1 MTVRKVYE
9 IRSGDVRNLR
19 ISESTLDDPSP
30 GEVQIKVSYIGL
42 NFADLFA
49 IWGLYSAT
57 PKGTFIPGLEY
68 SGVISKVGSG
78 VSTELKAG
86 DRVMGITRFGAYAT
100 ALNIDSRYVVAL
112 PDHWELE
119 HGAAYLVQVLTAYY
133 ALFEL
138 GNLAEDKTVLI
149 HSGAGGVGIYANR
162 LAKGVGAHSIG
173 TTGSKAKVAFMRNEG
188 YDGVIVRSSQF
199 AQDLKAQLGERKLD
213 LILECI
219 GGKILRDGFNQLA
232 PEGRMVVYGSAQY
245 ASAGNRPNYLK
256 ILWNYLRRPKIDP
269 LKLPNTNRSILGFN
283 LIWLYHEVEKMHV
296 LLQKIEK
303 FNLGL
308 PYIGHRFSFSEV
320 PQAIRE
326 FQTGNTTG
334 KLVVE
339 VERDE

>member
-1 MTVRKVYE
+1 MTLRKVYA
-9 IRSGDVRNLR
+9 IRSGDLRNLR
-19 ISESTLDDPSP
+19 ISESRLEAPSP
-30 GEVQIKVSYIGL
+30 GEVQIQVSHIGL

-68 SGVISKVGSG
+68 SGTVSKVGDNALSNLR
-78 VSTELKAG
+78 VG
-86 DRVMGITRFGAYAT
+86 DKIMGITRFGAYAT
-100 ALNIDSRYVVAL
+100 ALNIDARYVVGL

-138 GNLAEDKTVLI
+138 GNLAKDKTVLI

-162 LAKGVGAHSIG
+162 LAKGIGAHTIG
-173 TTGSKAKVAFMRNEG
+173 TTGSKSKEAFMKDEG
-188 YDGVIVRSSQF
+188 YDRVIVRSSQF
-199 AQDLKAQLGERKLD
+199 AHDLKAQLGERKLD

-219 GGKILRDGFNQLA
+219 GGTILKEGFNQLA

-269 LKLPNTNRSILGFN
+269 LILPNTNRSILGFN
-283 LIWLYHEVEKMHV
+283 LIWLYHEVEKMHD
-296 LLQKIEK
+296 LLGKIEQFK
-303 FNLGL
+303 LGL
-308 PYIGHRFSFSEV
+308 PHIGHRFAFDEL
-320 PQAIRE
+320 PQAVKK
-326 FQTGNTTG
+326 FQSGTTTG
-334 KLVVE
+334 KLVVA
-339 VERDE
+339 VQ